1 MTCRS
6 GAALEPVVQSPQQLS
21 ADSFE
26 VLMIR
31 NEHSAGFAHGV
42 IQIPRPNVIPI
53 AAMAAEKT
61 GTVSR

>member
-1 MTCRS
+1 
-6 GAALEPVVQSPQQLS
+6 
-21 ADSFE
+21 
-26 VLMIR
+26 MIR